1 MIGNDILRDLF
12 RLFLE
17 KEAKN
22 WINESKINNKA
33 MHEEAISI
41 YLNLFESMN
50 LVDRGFSSG
59 DSESD
64 GSREDS
70 VG

>member
-1 MIGNDILRDLF
+1 MIANEVLRDLF

-22 WINESKINNKA
+22 WINESKITDKGA
-33 MHEEAISI
+33 HEEAISV

-50 LVDRGFSSG
+50 LVDRGYSS
-59 DSESD
+59 DSSES
-64 GSREDS
+64 G
-70 VG
+70 